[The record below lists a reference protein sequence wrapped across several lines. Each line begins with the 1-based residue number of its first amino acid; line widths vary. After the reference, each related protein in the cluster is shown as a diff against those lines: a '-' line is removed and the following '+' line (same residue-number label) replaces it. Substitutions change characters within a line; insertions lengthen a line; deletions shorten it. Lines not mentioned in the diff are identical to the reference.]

1 MLTVGDSRDRPVT
14 WQLTGHARRLL
25 TLAIAGLVITVISRR
40 AEFAGLAAPAL
51 LMLAGRHGRRP
62 ASICVQIGVDSAPL
76 TEDDEAHAQIR
87 ITAPSGGS
95 KGSSLFGQASGGS
108 RGSSPFGQHGS
119 GQVLVRLTADPWI
132 SAGEAEPMKDGW
144 FRLPFVPQ
152 RWGVRSI
159 GSVEVTLYDRWRL
172 EQARLT
178 IPLPQV
184 TCYPK
189 PALLRSQVVLSKLPS
204 RLGEH
209 ASRLAGE
216 GVEFAGV
223 REFTPG
229 DRQRRINWP
238 ATTRRGT
245 LQLNIFNAERAQVT
259 VLLMDVSTDVG
270 ETGESTADLAVRAA
284 TGTAVRYLAARDRV
298 GLISFGRRLDWI
310 TPAVGRRQTE
320 RILHLITSKSASGH
334 PLDVVADLPHA
345 ALPPGALVIVFS
357 PLLNLRMVEALRG
370 LRERGF
376 ATIVVDV
383 LRVPRV
389 GGLTRTKALADL
401 ATRIWRMEQDAI
413 RFSLRELGIPVVT
426 WDGQSPLDEPLAP
439 FTRRPVVNR

>member
-1 MLTVGDSRDRPVT
+1 LRVLNVGKRHERPVT

-25 TLAIAGLVITVISRR
+25 TLAIAGLVITVIARR

-51 LMLAGRHGRRP
+51 LLLAGRRGSRP
-62 ASICVQIGVDSAPL
+62 ASIGVQVAVDTAPL
-76 TEDDEAHAQIR
+76 TEGDQAYAQIR
-87 ITAPSGGS
+87 ITGPKEES
-95 KGSSLFGQASGGS
+95 KGFRPLHPPPNHPG
-108 RGSSPFGQHGS
+108 RPGS
-119 GQVLVRLTADPWI
+119 GQILVRLISNPWI
-132 SAGEAEPMKDGW
+132 SAGEAEPMEDGW
-144 FRLPFVPQ
+144 FRLPFSPE
-152 RWGVRSI
+152 RWGVHSI
-159 GSVEVTLYDRWRL
+159 GTVEVRLYDRWRL
-172 EQARLT
+172 EESTLPVA
-178 IPLPQV
+178 LPQV
-184 TCYPK
+184 TCYPR
-189 PALLRSQVVLSKLPS
+189 PAVLQSQVVLSKLPA

-223 REFTPG
+223 REFVPG

-245 LQLNIFNAERAQVT
+245 LQLNTFNAERAQVT

-270 ETGESTADLAVRAA
+270 EAGQSTADLAVRAA

-310 TPAVGRRQTE
+310 APAVGRRQTE
-320 RILHLITSKSASGH
+320 RILSLITTKSVSGH
-334 PLDVVADLPHA
+334 PLDVVAELPHA

-357 PLLNLRMVEALRG
+357 PLLNLRLVEALRG

-376 ATIVVDV
+376 ATVVVDV

-426 WDGQSPLDEPLAP
+426 WDGQSPLDEPLAA

>member
-1 MLTVGDSRDRPVT
+1 LRVLNVGERRERPVT

-25 TLAIAGLVITVISRR
+25 TLAIAGLVITVVSRR

-51 LMLAGRHGRRP
+51 LLLAGRHGTQP
-62 ASICVQIGVDSAPL
+62 ASVGVEVGTDAAPL
-76 TEDDEAHAQIR
+76 TEGEEAYAQVR
-87 ITAPSGGS
+87 ITGPRGGP
-95 KGSSLFGQASGGS
+95 
-108 RGSSPFGQHGS
+108 RGSW
-119 GQVLVRLTADPWI
+119 QVQVRLAGHPWI
-132 SAGEAEPMKDGW
+132 DAGDAEPMDDGW
-144 FRLPFVPQ
+144 FRLPFTPQ
-152 RWGVRSI
+152 RWGERSI
-159 GSVEVTLYDRWRL
+159 GYVEVTLYDRWRL

-178 IPLPQV
+178 IALPKV
-184 TCYPK
+184 ACYPR
-189 PALLRSQVVLSKLPS
+189 PAVLRSQVVLSKLPA

-223 REFTPG
+223 REFVPG

-245 LQLNIFNAERAQVT
+245 LQLNVFNAERAQVT

-270 ETGESTADLAVRAA
+270 EAGASTADLAVRAA

-310 TPAVGRRQTE
+310 APAVGRRQTQ
-320 RILHLITSKSASGH
+320 RILDLITSKSAAGH
-334 PLDVVADLPHA
+334 PLDVVAELPHA

-357 PLLNLRMVEALRG
+357 PLLNLRLVEALRG

-376 ATIVVDV
+376 ATVVVDV

>member
-1 MLTVGDSRDRPVT
+1 M
-14 WQLTGHARRLL
+14 
-25 TLAIAGLVITVISRR
+25 
-40 AEFAGLAAPAL
+40 E
-51 LMLAGRHGRRP
+51 
-62 ASICVQIGVDSAPL
+62 
-76 TEDDEAHAQIR
+76 
-87 ITAPSGGS
+87 
-95 KGSSLFGQASGGS
+95 
-108 RGSSPFGQHGS
+108 
-119 GQVLVRLTADPWI
+119 
-132 SAGEAEPMKDGW
+132 DGW
-144 FRLPFVPQ
+144 FRLPFSPE
-152 RWGVRSI
+152 RWGVHSI
-159 GSVEVTLYDRWRL
+159 GTVEVRLYDRWRL
-172 EQARLT
+172 EESTLPVA
-178 IPLPQV
+178 LPQV
-184 TCYPK
+184 TCYPR
-189 PALLRSQVVLSKLPS
+189 PAVLQSQVVLSKLPA

-223 REFTPG
+223 REFVPG

-245 LQLNIFNAERAQVT
+245 LQLNTFNAERAQVT

-270 ETGESTADLAVRAA
+270 EAGQSTADLAVRAA

-310 TPAVGRRQTE
+310 APAVGRRQTE
-320 RILHLITSKSASGH
+320 RILSLITTKSVSGH
-334 PLDVVADLPHA
+334 PLDVVAELPHA

-357 PLLNLRMVEALRG
+357 PLLNLRLVEALRG

-376 ATIVVDV
+376 ATVVVDV
-383 LRVPRV
+383 LCWPAPAVRSPDDRPENALRVPRV

-426 WDGQSPLDEPLAP
+426 WDGQSPLDEPLAA

>member
-1 MLTVGDSRDRPVT
+1 VLTVGDRHERPVT

-25 TLAIAGLVITVISRR
+25 TLAITGLVITVISRR

-51 LMLAGRHGRRP
+51 LLLAGRHGSRP
-62 ASICVQIGVDSAPL
+62 ASVGVQTGIDAAPL
-76 TEDDEAHAQIR
+76 TEGEEACAQIR
-87 ITAPSGGS
+87 IT
-95 KGSSLFGQASGGS
+95 GQ
-108 RGSSPFGQHGS
+108 GS
-119 GQVLVRLTADPWI
+119 GQVVVRLTANPWI
-132 SAGEAEPMKDGW
+132 TVDEAEPMEDGW

-152 RWGVRSI
+152 RWGVRPI

-172 EQARLT
+172 EEARLT

-184 TCYPK
+184 TCYPR
-189 PALLRSQVVLSKLPS
+189 PAVLQSQVVLSKLPS

-223 REFTPG
+223 REFVPG

-245 LQLNIFNAERAQVT
+245 LQLNMFNAERAQVT

-310 TPAVGRRQTE
+310 APAVGRRQTE
-320 RILHLITSKSASGH
+320 RILSLITSKSASGH

-357 PLLNLRMVEALRG
+357 PLLNLRLVEALRG

>member
-1 MLTVGDSRDRPVT
+1 VLTVGDRHERPVT

-25 TLAIAGLVITVISRR
+25 TLAITGLVITVISRR

-51 LMLAGRHGRRP
+51 LLLAGRHGSRP
-62 ASICVQIGVDSAPL
+62 ASVGVQTGIDAAPL
-76 TEDDEAHAQIR
+76 TEGEEACAQIR
-87 ITAPSGGS
+87 IT
-95 KGSSLFGQASGGS
+95 GQ
-108 RGSSPFGQHGS
+108 GS
-119 GQVLVRLTADPWI
+119 GQVVVRLTANPWI
-132 SAGEAEPMKDGW
+132 TVDEAEPMEDGW

-152 RWGVRSI
+152 RWGVRPI

-172 EQARLT
+172 EEARLT

-184 TCYPK
+184 TCYPR
-189 PALLRSQVVLSKLPS
+189 PAVLQSQVVLSKLPS

-223 REFTPG
+223 REFVPG

-245 LQLNIFNAERAQVT
+245 LQVNMFNAERAQVT

-310 TPAVGRRQTE
+310 APAVGRRQTE
-320 RILHLITSKSASGH
+320 RILSLITSKSASGH

-357 PLLNLRMVEALRG
+357 PLLNLRLVEALRG